1 MSETSVSTAFSLLTE
16 LEERLTNSDR
26 DTDRGT
32 TRETDRNRVR
42 ERERERHRERD
53 SDNNLNGSKNHA
65 KSGDLV
71 FSLFCLMSTFLIL
84 VNEVAVTIIR
94 IAADVVTYIVI
105 DSTSKK
111 LPWGQGRKQRKRQR
125 RRE

>member
-26 DTDRGT
+26 DTDKGT
-32 TRETDRNRVR
+32 NRETDRNRVR

-53 SDNNLNGSKNHA
+53 SDNNLNGIKKHA

-71 FSLFCLMSTFLIL
+71 FSLFCLISTSSIL
-84 VNEVAVTIIR
+84 VNEVAVTIMKNC
-94 IAADVVTYIVI
+94 
-105 DSTSKK
+105 S
-111 LPWGQGRKQRKRQR
+111 
-125 RRE
+125 